1 VLIAIAT
8 IVGAADFAARSWMN
22 DDAGVV
28 LCGGF
33 VGSLDHLDQ

>member
-22 DDAGVV
+22 DDAGV
-28 LCGGF
+28 LFYGGF
-33 VGSLDHLDQ
+33 VSSLNHLDQ